1 MPAMARRPHPIR
13 RLERVIDRL
22 REEVETDVEAGLSGS
37 GMLLSGIEVDILD
50 RGDEIV
56 VRANVPGFSE
66 DDLSVTAEDDKLVI
80 AADVGPTDAE
90 EDDGGEEDAAA
101 TADGLTEED
110 LTEGVT
116 VLRRERPH
124 RDLRRI
130 VRLPVPVDADG
141 AEARCERGVLDV
153 VLPKA
158 EGTDGTAIDID

>member
-1 MPAMARRPHPIR
+1 MARRPHPIR

-56 VRANVPGFSE
+56 VRANVPGFGE

-80 AADVGPTDAE
+80 AADVASAE
-90 EDDGGEEDAAA
+90 TDDGGEAGTGED
-101 TADGLTEED
+101 G
-110 LTEGVT
+110 EGAGGEGTVEGAT

-141 AEARCERGVLDV
+141 AEATCERGVLDV